1 MFERRS
7 LKLPITLAVTMIVLL
22 IVLIVGWILLAVFGA
37 MRESQNAVAYWTV
50 LTLGSAMFL
59 LVLVGV
65 ITYLV
70 LTIKAISL
78 NRRQSNFVD
87 SVTHELKSPIA
98 SLKLCLQTLD
108 RHQLSPEE
116 RASFLSYMTEDV
128 ERLDELISHLLAA
141 GQIGGQRSAHNDERL
156 DLGVFIRETARTV
169 LQRHSLPD
177 DAVAFSLA
185 PCSIIGNRIE
195 MEMIVRNLLDNA
207 VKYGGNP
214 LRILVGLWID
224 RFICIQVDD
233 NGSGIPR
240 GERNK
245 VFGRFVRLGT
255 ELERRQKGTGLG
267 LYIVR
272 TLIERM
278 GGDIVVGESPMKGAR
293 FTVRLP
299 LAMLDPDFQQNG
311 GQHDGMNR
319 SAGPADRGS
328 GKEDQLGSG
337 LSNVPAPEIP

>member
-22 IVLIVGWILLAVFGA
+22 IVLIIGWILLAVFGA

-50 LTLGSAMFL
+50 LTVGSAMFL

-65 ITYLV
+65 IVYLV
-70 LTIKAISL
+70 LAIKTINL

-98 SLKLCLQTLD
+98 SLKLCLQTLG
-108 RHQLSPEE
+108 RHHLSAEE
-116 RASFLSYMTEDV
+116 QSSFLSYMIEDV

-141 GQIGGQRSAHNDERL
+141 GQIGDQRPSQSGERL
-156 DLGVFIRETARTV
+156 DLEQFIRETTRTV
-169 LQRHSLPD
+169 LQRHALAE
-177 DAVAFSLA
+177 DAAAFSLV
-185 PCSIIGNRIE
+185 PCRVIGNRIE
-195 MEMIVRNLLDNA
+195 LEMIVRNLLDNA
-207 VKYGGNP
+207 VKYGGQP
-214 LRILVGLWID
+214 LRILVSLWVD

-233 NGSGIPR
+233 NGAGIPR
-240 GERNK
+240 NERNR
-245 VFGRFVRLGT
+245 VFGRFVRLGA

-299 LAMLDPDFQQNG
+299 LAMLDPEFTN
-311 GQHDGMNR
+311 HR
-319 SAGPADRGS
+319 AD
-328 GKEDQLGSG
+328 
-337 LSNVPAPEIP
+337 PT